1 VTDGTLRGFLE
12 AVAAPTPTPGGGSAA
27 ALVGA
32 LSTALSRMVAGLAVG
47 KKGYEDVQ
55 GELEGLRARGA
66 ALGTRLLA
74 LAEDDAAAYDAVLQA
89 QRLPRGTDEERAR
102 RIDAV
107 QAAYRRATE
116 VPLETM
122 GACLE
127 TLRLAALAAEKGNRG
142 ATTDAG
148 VAVLLADAALRA
160 ASLNVRVNLASI
172 RDEGF
177 RSGAEAR
184 HASILAEAG
193 PLAAATMAL
202 VEGRL

>member
-1 VTDGTLRGFLE
+1 MTDGTLRGFLE

-66 ALGTRLLA
+66 DLTTRLLA

-127 TLRLAALAAEKGNRG
+127 TLRRVV
-142 ATTDAG
+142 ATTEPR
-148 VAVLLADAALRA
+148 LLDSQGRPKNSAKT
-160 ASLNVRVNLASI
+160 SRVCHINNCRLAQ
-172 RDEGF
+172 
-177 RSGAEAR
+177 A
-184 HASILAEAG
+184 
-193 PLAAATMAL
+193 
-202 VEGRL
+202 